1 MKTNLLFRVTMLICI
16 SIIFSNKMLAQS
28 DNVGLCGPAALNGWT
43 ANGPVMMIQD
53 KTNLSMYT
61 FNGYLNTGELK
72 FSTNAGWTPCW
83 GPVTSGTAMPSIGYT
98 GALVAADNKFNI
110 ETAGNYAVTIDLTAL
125 TVNIQPMAET
135 TPIKVNR
142 LFIIGSATANGWNL
156 ATAPELTKTVGNP
169 WEYTY
174 TGALLSAGS
183 FKLATSKGDFGQKFY
198 VKTSDVLM
206 NLGGADVQWSVPTN
220 GNYRVTVNTNTMA
233 ISIASDATTVIQ
245 NQTKEY
251 PLLVSNVVSEVL
263 KIENSTNF
271 NYQIINLAGA
281 KVFAGNCDN
290 GSITV
295 SNLNKGI
302 YLLKADNKTF
312 RFIKK

>member
-1 MKTNLLFRVTMLICI
+1 MKTNLLFRVALVLSFITV
-16 SIIFSNKMLAQS
+16 FSNKTLAQS

-53 KTNLSMYT
+53 KNNLSMYT

-72 FSTNAGWTPCW
+72 FSTNAGWSPCW
-83 GPVTSGTAMPSIGYT
+83 GPVTSGTAMPSTGYT

-110 ETAGNYAVTIDLTAL
+110 QTAGNYAITIDLTAL

-135 TPIKVNR
+135 IPIKVNR
-142 LFIIGSATANGWNL
+142 LFIIGDATANGWNL
-156 ATAPELTKTVGNP
+156 GTAPELTKTPGNP

-183 FKLATSKGDFGQKFY
+183 FKFATSKGDFGQKFY

-206 NLGGADVQWSVPTN
+206 NLGGADVKWSVPSN
-220 GNYRVTVNTNTMA
+220 GNYKIIVNTNTMA

-245 NQTKEY
+245 NRTKEY
-251 PLLVSNVVSEVL
+251 PLLVSNVVSDAL
-263 KIENSTNF
+263 KVENSTNF
-271 NYQIINLAGA
+271 NYQIINIAGA
-281 KVFAGNCDN
+281 RVFAGNCEN
-290 GSITV
+290 GNISV
-295 SNLNKGI
+295 SNLAKGI
-302 YLLKADNKTF
+302 YLLKVDNKTF